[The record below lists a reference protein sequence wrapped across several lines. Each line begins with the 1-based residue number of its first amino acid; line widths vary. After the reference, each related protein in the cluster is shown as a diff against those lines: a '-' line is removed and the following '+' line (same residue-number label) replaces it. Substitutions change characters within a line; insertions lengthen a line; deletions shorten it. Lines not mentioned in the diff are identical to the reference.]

1 MEKPNNLSKREDE
14 KEHTDPV
21 RNLPMKHRAQG
32 ERPIGLSAGKIL
44 AWKGD
49 KPKGAS
55 NILRT
60 TKMTDD
66 DRKGHRETGVGDH
79 SRTRKRGDN
88 HEATEEKEPADS
100 VPKLQMKSTAQAERP
115 IGVSAGKILAWRREE
130 PKGASNNLR
139 TTKMTDDER
148 GGQG

>member
-79 SRTRKRGDN
+79 NKSSTTGVNYEDTTEKGNTTPQESNIPSNKTARAETPMGASARQIMTRKEE
-88 HEATEEKEPADS
+88 EAS
-100 VPKLQMKSTAQAERP
+100 L
-115 IGVSAGKILAWRREE
+115 
-130 PKGASNNLR
+130 
-139 TTKMTDDER
+139 
-148 GGQG
+148 